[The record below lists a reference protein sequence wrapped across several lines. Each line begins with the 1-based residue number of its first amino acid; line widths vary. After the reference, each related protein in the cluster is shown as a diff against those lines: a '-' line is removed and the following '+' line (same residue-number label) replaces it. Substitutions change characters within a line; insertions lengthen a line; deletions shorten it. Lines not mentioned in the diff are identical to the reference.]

1 MVSRRSPSSRRGVIL
16 IDAIVGSVLLAIALS
31 VVLGLAARALRS
43 QAQGDRLTEVAMMID
58 EQVKI
63 IMKRGVENY
72 SRRSDARV
80 TCDEPFE
87 AYRFELE
94 FSGGTGGDPYEVT
107 ATVLWDTPAGERSA
121 SIQTSMAPRLGDEPD
136 PIRTPIEPVSRY

>member
-1 MVSRRSPSSRRGVIL
+1 MVSRRSPTSRRGVIL

-43 QAQGDRLTEVAMMID
+43 QAQGDRLTEVATLLD
-58 EQVKI
+58 EQLNLI
-63 IMKRGVENY
+63 LMRGPDNY
-72 SRRSDARV
+72 RRRFETRG

-107 ATVLWDTPAGERSA
+107 ATVLWDTPTGERSA